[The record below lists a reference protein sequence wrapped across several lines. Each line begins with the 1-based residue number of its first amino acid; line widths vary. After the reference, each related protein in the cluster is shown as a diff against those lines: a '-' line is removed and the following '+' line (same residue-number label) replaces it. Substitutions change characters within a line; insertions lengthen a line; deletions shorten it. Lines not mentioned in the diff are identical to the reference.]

1 MTEKAESQSSNTES
15 KTYKFLGQR
24 IPLHDGIQRL
34 QGEMPYTGDL
44 EFAGMLHLR
53 LVISPHAHAKIKS
66 IDLSNALKVPGV
78 MGVFRAEDLPC
89 GNKVINSRT
98 SAVLAKKRVLF
109 NGQPVVAVAGES
121 IQAAEDGA
129 EKE

>member
-1 MTEKAESQSSNTES
+1 MTEISELHSSNSES

-53 LVISPHAHAKIKS
+53 LVISPHAHAKIISMQKE
-66 IDLSNALKVPGV
+66 LECNNNCNATIIAMQK
-78 MGVFRAEDLPC
+78 
-89 GNKVINSRT
+89 
-98 SAVLAKKRVLF
+98 
-109 NGQPVVAVAGES
+109 
-121 IQAAEDGA
+121 
-129 EKE
+129 